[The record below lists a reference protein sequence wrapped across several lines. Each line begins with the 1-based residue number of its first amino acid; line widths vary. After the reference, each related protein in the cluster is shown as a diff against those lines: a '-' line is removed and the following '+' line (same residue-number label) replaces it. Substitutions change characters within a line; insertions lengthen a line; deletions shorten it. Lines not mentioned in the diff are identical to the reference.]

1 MEVDQKPVDSPI
13 KSERYLWLI
22 CVEVVSGYARDG
34 LDVSVVIMQHFF
46 IEFDRIRHVI

>member
-1 MEVDQKPVDSPI
+1 MEVDQQPVDSPI
-13 KSERYLWLI
+13 ESERNLWLI
-22 CVEVVSGYARDG
+22 CVEVVCSYARDG

>member
-22 CVEVVSGYARDG
+22 CVEVVRSYASDG